1 MRRPAKIALL
11 VVSPL
16 ILVIVAVV
24 LFRFV
29 LVDWDAKPYCDK
41 QITLAVSLWTHDR
54 DTNTLPNIE
63 GSSSLSLASMAEQ
76 FVVTNI
82 VLRDYQYI
90 PGLQQDDPGDMV
102 MIYFNQPTRWR
113 LHVRPEGR
121 WKPKHWLV
129 IPIASLEAGVSRTEE
144 RIGHAPHQVLGFGE
158 QGELLST
165 EQFTNRLLATLDYLR
180 TNNRPHWQ
188 AIAKEHT
195 AFIDSLSKDK

>member
-11 VVSPL
+11 VCSPFL
-16 ILVIVAVV
+16 LVTLWIV
-24 LFRFV
+24 LSKLV
-29 LVDWDAKPYCDK
+29 LVDWNAKPFCEK
-41 QITLAVSLWTHDR
+41 QITSAIRVWASDQE
-54 DTNTLPNIE
+54 TNLLPNIE

-82 VLRDYQYI
+82 ILRDYHYVS
-90 PGLQQDDPGDMV
+90 GLQQDDPGNLV
-102 MIYFNQPTRWR
+102 LIYFNQPTRWR
-113 LHVRPEGR
+113 MHVRPEAR

-129 IPIASLEAGVSRTEE
+129 MPIAALEAGVNREAE
-144 RIGHAPHQVLGFGE
+144 RVGHATHQVFGFGE
-158 QGELLST
+158 QGIVLST

-188 AIAKEHT
+188 AVAKEHT